1 MDFCNWNFLCPKH
14 KNFETRKKSHKTT
27 KSNQK
32 KYTIIAY
39 LDLSR
44 SNNYLC
50 RSIQRYTFTQD
61 ENTKKLIKKKN
72 DIFTEDRAF

>member
-50 RSIQRYTFTQD
+50 RSI
-61 ENTKKLIKKKN
+61 
-72 DIFTEDRAF
+72 